1 MQGAAAL
8 SKCLILSVAAFYF
21 LYNSCMKI
29 VKKFLQLICI
39 LEKIVKMLSDF
50 FSCLLGKFDFCL

>member
-50 FSCLLGKFDFCL
+50 FSCLS